1 MYVADESGRV
11 SIPTRVHIYPG
22 LPHGFRRWTQLHA
35 TEVFD
40 SDSITSIHELVMG
53 PEEAQEWETPWTIYP
68 GHNPPLS

>member
-1 MYVADESGRV
+1 MYGADKFGRV

-40 SDSITSIHELVMG
+40 SDSISNIDELIKG
-53 PEEAQEWETPWTIYP
+53 PEVVRGWEKPWVIYP
-68 GHNPPLS
+68 GPS